1 MPSMNEILAPQEP
14 NPSLGQEI
22 ANTVSHGI
30 GLAVALVVCPLLIL
44 KAEKQGQPW
53 GLFSAVLFAIS
64 VVSMYLAS
72 SLYHA
77 LPQGRNKCV
86 LRTLE
91 HCAILVLIAGTYTP
105 FTLVAIRGWV
115 GISLFVLVWILAVV
129 GICVEFQGPANHR
142 WLPGVLYLCMA
153 WLIVLAIV
161 PLSKSISLGG
171 LVWLLAGGIAY
182 TAGMGFFAARYVPY
196 CHFVWHLFVM
206 AGTACHFIAVWRY
219 VF

>member
-1 MPSMNEILAPQEP
+1 MLSMNEIIAPQEP
-14 NPSLGQEI
+14 NPSQGQEI

-44 KAEKQGQPW
+44 KAAKHGQPW
-53 GLFSAVLFAIS
+53 GPFSAVLFATS

-77 LPQGRNKCV
+77 LPQGRSKRV

-91 HCAILVLIAGTYTP
+91 HCAILVLIAGTYAP
-105 FTLVAIRGWV
+105 FTLVAIGGWV
-115 GISLFVLVWILAVV
+115 GTSLFVLVWILAVA
-129 GICVEFQGPANHR
+129 GIYIEFRGRAIHR

-153 WLIVLAIV
+153 WIIVLAIV
-161 PLSKSISLGG
+161 PLSRSVPLGG
-171 LVWLLAGGIAY
+171 LMWLLAGGVVY